1 MQLLIASA
9 GANPR
14 VFLAASQLA
23 LLVITF
29 VTDATPTPEW
39 KKNGAIG
46 SSRSFSTVPTSI
58 SGLACVNQCRLGIRP
73 SGTRVIN
80 GFGFAD
86 SLNSNR
92 RVNADP
98 KFLGK
103 KSRSKN
109 RGDKI

>member
-29 VTDATPTPEW
+29 VTDATPTPG

-103 KSRSKN
+103 KKQE
-109 RGDKI
+109 